1 MHTPRPELSGAI
13 WRKSTYSNNQG
24 GECVE
29 VAEGFPGAATWRKST
44 YSNNE
49 GGACVEVA
57 DTATGLVPV
66 RDSKTPQGPALVFTA
81 DAWTAF
87 ISAVK
92 AGAFLAI

>member
-24 GECVE
+24 GECIE
-29 VAEGFPGAATWRKST
+29 I
-44 YSNNE
+44 
-49 GGACVEVA
+49 A
-57 DTATGLVPV
+57 DDTNGLVPV
-66 RDSKTPQGPALVFTA
+66 RDSKDPQGPALVFTA

-92 AGAFLAI
+92 TGDLPAV